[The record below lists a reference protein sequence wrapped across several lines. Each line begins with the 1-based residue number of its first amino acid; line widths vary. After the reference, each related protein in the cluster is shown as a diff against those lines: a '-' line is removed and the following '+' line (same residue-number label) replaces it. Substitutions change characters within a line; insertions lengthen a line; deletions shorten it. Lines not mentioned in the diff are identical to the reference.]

1 MATALA
7 LFNGPHPVECAFLW
21 IWTNLPLS
29 YCCVSNWIFA
39 MRHQS
44 MSFIRSWSQVLA
56 GLNLRREELKDRRNN
71 QWEKCAK
78 ESLHNLP
85 ETLLNTWPVL
95 TVFIGLILGA
105 KKIKDRRTPISLGLS
120 YWDPA
125 DSGTLGTHW
134 GVGPARVPQLH
145 PLPLT
150 CSRGIRGN
158 KKWRL

>member
-1 MATALA
+1 MVHTLWNVLFSGSEQIYLLA
-7 LFNGPHPVECAFLW
+7 IAVSLTEFLQWDIRAWASLGPEARFWLGS
-21 IWTNLPLS
+21 IS
-29 YCCVSNWIFA
+29 GE
-39 MRHQS
+39 
-44 MSFIRSWSQVLA
+44 RSWRTGGIISGKNVPK
-56 GLNLRREELKDRRNN
+56 NP
-71 QWEKCAK
+71 
-78 ESLHNLP
+78 LHNLP
-85 ETLLNTWPVL
+85 EILLNTWPVL

-105 KKIKDRRTPISLGLS
+105 KKIKDRRTLISLGLS

-125 DSGTLGTHW
+125 DSGALGTHW